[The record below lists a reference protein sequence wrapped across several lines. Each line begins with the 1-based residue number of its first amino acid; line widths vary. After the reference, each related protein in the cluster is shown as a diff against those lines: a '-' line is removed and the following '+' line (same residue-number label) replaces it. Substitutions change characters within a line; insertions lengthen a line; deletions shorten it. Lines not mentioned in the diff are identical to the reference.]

1 MDCSLP
7 FVQDGAEEADG
18 VDGEGADGQENGHYS
33 DTTASANGSDDDD
46 GDGSTAAT
54 DGSNLRA
61 SPAEHVSYFTNL
73 LVLPRHKICTLSF
86 SQFVPSK
93 FVSNWSPMFCCGY

>member
-1 MDCSLP
+1 MHLVDTKFCVLI
-7 FVQDGAEEADG
+7 VQDGGEEPDG
-18 VDGEGADGQENGHYS
+18 VDGEGGDGQENGHYS

-61 SPAEHVSYFTNL
+61 SPAEHVSIYIWLCL
-73 LVLPRHKICTLSF
+73 LGNKLLLNI
-86 SQFVPSK
+86 
-93 FVSNWSPMFCCGY
+93 N

>member
-1 MDCSLP
+1 MSFECKGCEDIL
-7 FVQDGAEEADG
+7 QDGGDEAEG

-61 SPAEHVSYFTNL
+61 SPAEHVRVRLYCL
-73 LVLPRHKICTLSF
+73 HLKCIC
-86 SQFVPSK
+86 K
-93 FVSNWSPMFCCGY
+93 

>member
-1 MDCSLP
+1 MMFP
-7 FVQDGAEEADG
+7 FVQDGGEEADG
-18 VDGEGADGQENGHYS
+18 VDGEGGDGQENGHYS

-61 SPAEHVSYFTNL
+61 SPAEHVS
-73 LVLPRHKICTLSF
+73 I
-86 SQFVPSK
+86 
-93 FVSNWSPMFCCGY
+93 

>member
-1 MDCSLP
+1 M
-7 FVQDGAEEADG
+7 QDGGEEADG

-61 SPAEHVSYFTNL
+61 SPAEHVSGCMIVLDKIIIEQWRCPSSEWQWSIKIMQNICDDLCGRIYFN
-73 LVLPRHKICTLSF
+73 SE
-86 SQFVPSK
+86 
-93 FVSNWSPMFCCGY
+93 

>member
-1 MDCSLP
+1 M
-7 FVQDGAEEADG
+7 QDGGEEPDG
-18 VDGEGADGQENGHYS
+18 VDGEGGDGQENGHYS

-61 SPAEHVSYFTNL
+61 SPAEHVSRYVVVLVKFQSCDVLCPLCRYF
-73 LVLPRHKICTLSF
+73 PPTLS
-86 SQFVPSK
+86 S
-93 FVSNWSPMFCCGY
+93 